1 MSRRARWIAR
11 VLDNE
16 TVRKIA
22 PGSWVQWR
30 KTTEYYRGIGYKSG
44 QKPPYSG
51 DLLVQSPYADWF
63 NLTWGLAPSHD
74 MPKYRWMYRARP
86 EIRRGVDT
94 KVILAVGRGFSVV
107 CENDEEVEVYVN
119 RLLNHLNIRDILQS
133 AVTDMLVYGQAYFEK
148 VRVLPEEKQA
158 HEAIELAP
166 IETTAREQVTK
177 QWSNLDLD
185 DADAEKLQSWVADQ
199 KKVDSWLAQR
209 GQDQPGVEEG
219 REEQMN
225 GEGELIELKPLD
237 PLWMRINRDAF
248 NNILGFVQWGLTPIP
263 QSIFPDKI
271 VFLKWLPKSWSFESA
286 YGTSILMPV
295 QRHISLLIQ
304 AEEDMKIYWHQYAK
318 PMLVVKAGTPDKP
331 YPLPALSNLQTKF
344 SARGPNTDAI
354 VPGDVS
360 VDIMK
365 AGTGE
370 TTATFKTWSDY
381 LREKIYETIGIP
393 SVLMNMP
400 SDSARATSDVS
411 MQGFIAE
418 ERMIEEIVGEQFL
431 KQVIDPEV
439 RRKFPD
445 KYKAD
450 NPPQIIIIWPP
461 VLEEDR
467 NRKMDRIVKAVG
479 VPLMTINEGR
489 AEAGLKPL
497 DGAEYDEIA
506 KLSSPGPFGQKSIP
520 EDSEAQRTGP
530 REEEAQK
537 RDRDVESAR

>member
-1 MSRRARWIAR
+1 MSRRRWIAR
-11 VLDNE
+11 VLDND
-16 TVRKIA
+16 TIRKIA
-22 PGSWVQWR
+22 PGSWLQWG
-30 KTTEYYRGIGYKSG
+30 KTTEPYRGIGYKSG
-44 QKPPYSG
+44 QEPPG
-51 DLLVQSPYADWF
+51 ADLLLVQSPYADWF
-63 NLTWGLAPSHD
+63 NLTWGLAPSQD

-107 CENDEEVEVYVN
+107 CENNNEVEVYVN
-119 RLLNHLNIRDILQS
+119 RLLNHLNIRDVLQA

-148 VRVLPEEKQA
+148 VRTLPEEKQE
-158 HEAIELAP
+158 HEEIELAP
-166 IETTAREQVTK
+166 IETTAQNQVTK
-177 QWSNLDLD
+177 RWSNLDLD
-185 DADAEKLQSWVADQ
+185 DADADKLKDWVADL
-199 KKVDSWLAQR
+199 KKVDTWLAQR
-209 GQDQPGVEEG
+209 GEDQPGVE
-219 REEQMN
+219 REEERN

-248 NNILGFVQWGLTPIP
+248 NNILGFVQWGLSPIP

-271 VFLKWLPKSWSFESA
+271 VFLRWLPKSWSHESA

-318 PMLVVKAGTPDKP
+318 PMLVIKSGTPEQP
-331 YPLPALSNLQTKF
+331 TPMPALSTLQNKLAT
-344 SARGPNTDAI
+344 RGPTTDLV
-354 VPGDVS
+354 VPGNVS
-360 VDIMK
+360 VDVMK

-370 TTATFKTWSDY
+370 TTATFKVWADY

-439 RRKFPD
+439 RRKFPE
-445 KYKAD
+445 KYKD
-450 NPPQIIIIWPP
+450 NNPPQIIIIWPP

-467 NRKMDRIVKAVG
+467 NRKMDRIVKGVG
-479 VPLMTINEGR
+479 VPFMTINEGR

-497 DGAEYDEIA
+497 DDPEYDKIA
-506 KLSSPGPFGQKSIP
+506 KLPAPGAFGQKSIP
-520 EDSEAQRTGP
+520 EESEAQRTGP

-537 RDRDVESAR
+537 IDRDAESAD